1 MTITKEQQGGRRERT
16 AEQMKVELESKLS
29 RRQPHTR
36 RIYENTKMDFVMI
49 FKTLC
54 AYLHSGLHKIRKMCI
69 IGNIWEKIM
78 GAVLNCVLRD

>member
-54 AYLHSGLHKIRKMCI
+54 AYIVGYIKSEKCASLVIFGKKL
-69 IGNIWEKIM
+69 WEQS
-78 GAVLNCVLRD
+78 